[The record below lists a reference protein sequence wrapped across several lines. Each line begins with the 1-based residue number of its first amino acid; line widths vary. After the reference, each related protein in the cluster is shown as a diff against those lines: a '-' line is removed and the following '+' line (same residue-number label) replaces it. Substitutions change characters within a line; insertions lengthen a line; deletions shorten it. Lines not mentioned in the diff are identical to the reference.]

1 MLTTKMIANA
11 VNEAIQFGETFLGDM
26 SFDVLKDAKK
36 VNSYLK
42 KNSIE
47 DVYLV
52 HFEEND
58 NVKDCFGGQAIG
70 WYLIA
75 Q

>member
-1 MLTTKMIANA
+1 MMTTKTITNA
-11 VNEAIQFGETFLGDM
+11 VNEAIQFGDAFLGDM
-26 SFDVLKDAKK
+26 SFDVLKDTTK
-36 VNSYLK
+36 VNNYLK
-42 KNSIE
+42 KNAIE
-47 DVYLV
+47 DIYLV

-58 NVKDCFGGQAIG
+58 NVKDYFGGPAVG